1 MSPHTH
7 TDMVD
12 EKKDGVVEHIEALP
26 ELRRD
31 SEAVSKGP
39 KYKANTQLDDAARL
53 LDEAGGHVEY
63 SMAEMKKVLRR
74 IDFYV
79 CFPMCIT
86 YWM

>member
-1 MSPHTH
+1 M
-7 TDMVD
+7 D
-12 EKKDGVVEHIEALP
+12 EKKDAVEHIEAP
-26 ELRRD
+26 ELRDAERGN
-31 SEAVSKGP
+31 KP

-63 SMAEMKKVLRR
+63 SMAEMKQVLRR

-79 CFPMCIT
+79 CLPMCIT